1 MSFKEFLKQHIKDYI
16 DVNVDNIERAYFD
29 NSYEIN
35 DAIARGVLTKE
46 TFEMHMREFR
56 GSGYFIVVYS
66 SNGYR
71 TQYNLNLNLVYTF
84 LCNHGIKDEL
94 KKEIIKEINKEE
106 IIEELKQELKVK
118 EKTLFRV
125 IK

>member
-16 DVNVDNIERAYFD
+16 DPNVDNIERAYFD

-35 DAIARGVLTKE
+35 DAIARGDLTKE
-46 TFEMHMREFR
+46 SFEMYMRQFR

-66 SNGYR
+66 YNGYR
-71 TQYNLNLNLVYTF
+71 MQYNLNLNLIYTF